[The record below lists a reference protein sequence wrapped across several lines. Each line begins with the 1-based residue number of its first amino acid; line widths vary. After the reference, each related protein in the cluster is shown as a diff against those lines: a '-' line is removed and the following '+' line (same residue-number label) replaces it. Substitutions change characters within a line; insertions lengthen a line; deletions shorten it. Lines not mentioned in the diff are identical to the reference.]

1 MLLTSMACSEWKRVV
16 MYEVS
21 RMTAVQKLYIFITA
35 IKIVC
40 RKRVNLITVLIDM
53 KSLNS
58 LEFPQ
63 TLVSSPIPI

>member
-1 MLLTSMACSEWKRVV
+1 MLFTSMACNEWKRVV
-16 MYEVS
+16 MYEVAL
-21 RMTAVQKLYIFITA
+21 MTALQKLYIFYYRHKNCLSKT
-35 IKIVC
+35 C
-40 RKRVNLITVLIDM
+40 EFNNRDM